1 MKKEKHTFWKNCQT
15 LDTTKLKK
23 ISFPLKKGLD
33 PSGLVGFLQLL
44 FTITWKSTLGAIR

>member
-1 MKKEKHTFWKNCQT
+1 MIH
-15 LDTTKLKK
+15 KLEELPNFRHHKTEK

-33 PSGLVGFLQLL
+33 ATGLLGFLQLL